1 MALKDLKNGKT
12 PGTDGFPPD
21 FYKFFWQYIKDL
33 VFESISFVVEKE
45 KCQLT
50 KDVAS

>member
-33 VFESISFVVEKE
+33 VFESISFVVEKGE
-45 KCQLT
+45 M
-50 KDVAS
+50 